1 MPVDDILI
9 DAEDRMEKA
18 VKVLEER
25 FSAFRTGRAS
35 ATIVESVKVEYYG
48 AATPLKGIATISVL
62 GPQMIVIKPY
72 DPSALKEIEKAILA
86 SEIGITPQNDGKLI
100 RLAVPPLSEERRR
113 QLASSAK
120 ELAEETK
127 VSVRNIRRDAN
138 KGIDGEKNDKKSS
151 VGEDEAFAARE
162 EVQELTKKF
171 EGAVDDLLERKT
183 TEIMEI

>member
-18 VKVLEER
+18 AKVLEER
-25 FSAFRTGRAS
+25 FAAFRTSRAS
-35 ATIVESVKVEYYG
+35 GAIVENVKVQYYG
-48 AATPLKGIATISVL
+48 TATPLKSIANISVL

-72 DPSALKEIEKAILA
+72 DPSALKDIEKAILA
-86 SEIGITPQNDGKLI
+86 SDVGITPQNDGKLI

-127 VSVRNIRRDAN
+127 LSIRNIRRDAN
-138 KGIDGEKNDKKSS
+138 KAVDAEEKDNKSS
-151 VGEDEAFAARE
+151 VGEDEAYTAKDE
-162 EVQELTKKF
+162 IQELTKKH
-171 EGAVDDLLERKT
+171 EEKIDELLEKKT
-183 TEIMEI
+183 KEIMEI